1 MSAPQGYRSIVELA
15 REMGVELGKEQAWS
29 IGGCVSAQF
38 EADYGHL
45 PMKELRPKTN
55 GPGSHCF
62 AVYPAPYHD
71 RIRSMIRA
79 ANAVAVRQGALL

>member
-1 MSAPQGYRSIVELA
+1 MSAPQTYRTIIELA
-15 REMGVELGKEQAWS
+15 REMGVELDKEQAWS
-29 IGGCVSAQF
+29 VGGSISAQF

-45 PMKELRPKTN
+45 PQKELRPKTS
-55 GPGSHCF
+55 GAGSHCF

-79 ANAVAVRQGALL
+79 VRAAEARQGALL